1 MKKIVLILGLVLC
14 PAFAFAGM
22 AEDYY
27 NAGLT
32 LLQQSDYDK
41 AVQYFHAALRERP
54 DYWEAYQF
62 LGEAYFQS
70 ANRTEA
76 LVAMEESLKLHPD
89 NPDLRQFVM
98 KVKQTSP
105 WEAKGFWGFGDYL
118 SIFAVLLSLFTLG
131 WTYVRDRKPSPPKV

>member
-1 MKKIVLILGLVLC
+1 MKKIVLVLVLAFC

-27 NAGLT
+27 NAGLG
-32 LLQQSDYDK
+32 LLQQGDYDK
-41 AVQYFHAALRERP
+41 AVQYFHAALKERP

-76 LVAMEESLKLHPD
+76 LVAMRASLKLHPN
-89 NPDLRQFVM
+89 NPDLREFVH
-98 KVKQTSP
+98 KVEETSP
-105 WEAKGFWGFGDYL
+105 WETRGAWGL
-118 SIFAVLLSLFTLG
+118 SDLLSVLAILLSFFTLG
-131 WTYVRDRKPSPPKV
+131 FTYYRGRKPGPPKA